1 MDSQT
6 SSTFK
11 LTLNEEN
18 VNHDDSYHTLSSSY
32 KSIIKITKIEKKKKR
47 KKERKKEF
55 LVTEQNNLSI
65 SFLTSEYDSNIMIN
79 SSLHHLL

>member
-32 KSIIKITKIEKKKKR
+32 KSIIKITKIEKKR
-47 KKERKKEF
+47 KERKKERESFF
-55 LVTEQNNLSI
+55 LQNKIIYLSHFSHQNMTVTS
-65 SFLTSEYDSNIMIN
+65 
-79 SSLHHLL
+79 